1 MNICKDCEKES
12 GENCPCVKKA
22 VFDIMTIQRTK
33 DRYKDNEIDFY
44 MRQAKLR
51 SRKMRGDRV

>member
-1 MNICKDCEKES
+1 MNICKDCEKDG

-33 DRYKDNEIDFY
+33 D
-44 MRQAKLR
+44 
-51 SRKMRGDRV
+51 